1 MASFALD
8 QNCQR
13 AVAVLP
19 VLLRLTKVNWCPR
32 CFQSLRFTSS
42 SAPWQLIIYLNESF
56 YFYST
61 PFALCLRHRFSPC
74 QTESS
79 TPSSPVFP
87 PELIGFQ
94 SNVFNH
100 RFTSS
105 LCLASQNDVGLC
117 ACLWGFLFLVHY
129 NFISLF
135 LFQYFN

>member
-61 PFALCLRHRFSPC
+61 FALCLRHRFSLVK
-74 QTESS
+74 QRAVL
-79 TPSSPVFP
+79 PVLLRLTKVNWCP
-87 PELIGFQ
+87 RCFQ
-94 SNVFNH
+94 SL